1 MKASKVCLFLSPI
14 IIILFARCA
23 TIMLSTNQE
32 VSISSNPV
40 GALVTDN
47 GFQLGKTPLIADLK
61 RKGSHNI
68 RIELEGFQPYEVML
82 ARKTS
87 GWVFGNIIF
96 GGIPGLVVDAI
107 TGSMYILQPEQIQAE
122 LRKNGINISLM
133 ENQLLITVTM
143 DVDPSWEKI
152 GQLNKID
159 SLK

>member
-1 MKASKVCLFLSPI
+1 L
-14 IIILFARCA
+14 
-23 TIMLSTNQE
+23 
-32 VSISSNPV
+32 
-40 GALVTDN
+40 
-47 GFQLGKTPLIADLK
+47 
-61 RKGSHNI
+61 
-68 RIELEGFQPYEVML
+68 
-82 ARKTS
+82 
-87 GWVFGNIIF
+87 WVFGNIIF